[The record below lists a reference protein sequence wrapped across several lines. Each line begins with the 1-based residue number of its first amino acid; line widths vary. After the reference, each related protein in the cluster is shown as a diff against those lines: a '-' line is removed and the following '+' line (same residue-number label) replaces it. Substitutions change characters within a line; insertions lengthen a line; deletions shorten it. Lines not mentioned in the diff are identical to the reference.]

1 MTIISP
7 TAPPHIQLPLRMG
20 TDPVCLQSLVHRN
33 TQKACNDT
41 IVPLVAQTV
50 KKVPA
55 VWETQDRGEWKSPLE
70 RLSREP
76 HGQRRVVGKALDTVE

>member
-1 MTIISP
+1 M
-7 TAPPHIQLPLRMG
+7 
-20 TDPVCLQSLVHRN
+20 
-33 TQKACNDT
+33 
-41 IVPLVAQTV
+41 PLVAQTV
-50 KKVPA
+50 EKVPA